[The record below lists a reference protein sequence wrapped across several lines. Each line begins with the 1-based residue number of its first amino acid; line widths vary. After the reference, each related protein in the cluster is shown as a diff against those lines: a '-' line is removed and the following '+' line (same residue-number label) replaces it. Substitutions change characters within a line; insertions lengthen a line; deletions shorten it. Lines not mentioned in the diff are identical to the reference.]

1 MFSVAG
7 HEAMDHHGVPGR
19 RLGAGPDEGRQFRG
33 DAHRHHPAGSAQ
45 GSGLPSQRAQAAP

>member
-19 RLGAGPDEGRQFRG
+19 WLGAGPDEGRQFRG
-33 DAHRHHPAGSAQ
+33 DAHRHYPAGSAQ